1 MPDRYR
7 GGRHGAG
14 RPHVTVGNQ
23 EGKDSMDE
31 KPKGLKGQPRSVK
44 ALVAAVRCRSS
55 SRCALI
61 PGVSEVV
68 HEAGGQ
74 DALVA
79 AAATIAALVGAV
91 LHR

>member
-1 MPDRYR
+1 MK
-7 GGRHGAG
+7 
-14 RPHVTVGNQ
+14 N
-23 EGKDSMDE
+23 
-31 KPKGLKGQPRSVK
+31 QPRSVK
-44 ALVAAVRCRSS
+44 AIVAAALPFLV
-55 SRCALI
+55 ALI

-91 LHR
+91 LHRPPKTKAAVIVAQK

>member
-1 MPDRYR
+1 MK
-7 GGRHGAG
+7 
-14 RPHVTVGNQ
+14 N
-23 EGKDSMDE
+23 
-31 KPKGLKGQPRSVK
+31 QPRSVK
-44 ALVAAVRCRSS
+44 AIVAATLPFLV
-55 SRCALI
+55 ALI

-79 AAATIAALVGAV
+79 ASATIAALVGAI